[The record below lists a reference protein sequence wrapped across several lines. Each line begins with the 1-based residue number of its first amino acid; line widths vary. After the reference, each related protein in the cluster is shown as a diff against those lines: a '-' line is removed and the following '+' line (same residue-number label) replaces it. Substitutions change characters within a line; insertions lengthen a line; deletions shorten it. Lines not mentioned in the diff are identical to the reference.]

1 MNVLIVKIIVYD
13 LHVNNHVAF
22 LLNYPVYHIKNLKK
36 IDWEVPITIK
46 NITVMQM
53 KDIYICTYIVY
64 SIG

>member
-22 LLNYPVYHIKNLKK
+22 LLNYPVYHIKKKK

-53 KDIYICTYIVY
+53 KDIYVHI
-64 SIG
+64 

>member
-13 LHVNNHVAF
+13 LHVNNHVAV
-22 LLNYPVYHIKNLKK
+22 LLNYPVYHIKNIKK

-53 KDIYICTYIVY
+53 KDIYVHI
-64 SIG
+64 

>member
-22 LLNYPVYHIKNLKK
+22 LLNYPVYHIKKKKK

-53 KDIYICTYIVY
+53 KDIYVHI
-64 SIG
+64 

>member
-22 LLNYPVYHIKNLKK
+22 LLNYPVYYIKNKKK

-53 KDIYICTYIVY
+53 KDIYVHIYR
-64 SIG
+64 SI

>member
-22 LLNYPVYHIKNLKK
+22 LLNYPVYHIKNKK
-36 IDWEVPITIK
+36 KNDWEVPITIK

-53 KDIYICTYIVY
+53 KDIYVHI
-64 SIG
+64 